1 MQAAVFNAVYSFS
14 SHARERTLVWL
25 DIRHPAQAPYSGSKI
40 STCVQSATL
49 VLALGRR
56 YGLVGRNGTGKTTF
70 LRALASKSIKGI
82 PDNVQVSPDPHRV
95 VCGDLD
101 SENRDCGHL

>member
-1 MQAAVFNAVYSFS
+1 MMSMNPV
-14 SHARERTLVWL
+14 
-25 DIRHPAQAPYSGSKI
+25 
-40 STCVQSATL
+40 VQNATL

-82 PDNVQVSPDPHRV
+82 PDNVQVRGYDVAHPGQLAVPLSNMLGCWPPGPSRASPTTSRCV
-95 VCGDLD
+95 A
-101 SENRDCGHL
+101 